1 MGQSRPVAHP
11 RPLPQAG
18 GGKEQDM
25 SEPAAINADE
35 AFVGTVEPE
44 GADKLDEGKLAEWM
58 TANVAGFEGPV
69 HLTKFKGGQSN
80 PTYKVE
86 AKSGNYVLRRKPFG
100 PLLPSAHA
108 VDREYKVQNA
118 LNKAGFPAAKQYGL
132 CTDESVVGSW
142 FYIMD
147 MVDGKTIWDG
157 AMPGVAPEYRRQTYL
172 AMIDTLAQLHGTDVE
187 AVGLADFGKPGNYFG
202 RQVDRWTKQYKLSE
216 TEHMPDMERLIAWL
230 PATLPEQ
237 TRTSVVH
244 GDYRIDN
251 MIWAKDEPKVLAVL
265 DWELSTLGDPLGDF
279 SYVCMAYVTENGGRS
294 GVQDLDRKAL
304 GIPELDELVERYCQ
318 ATGRDSVPDM
328 NWLFAYNFFRLAGIL
343 QGIKKRVLDGTASSP
358 HAKAQS
364 DRVQPLID
372 RATQF
377 AKLAGM

>member
-1 MGQSRPVAHP
+1 
-11 RPLPQAG
+11 
-18 GGKEQDM
+18 M
-25 SEPAAINADE
+25 SEPAINADE

-44 GADKLDEGKLAEWM
+44 GADRLDEAKLTEWM
-58 TANVAGFEGPV
+58 QANVAGFQGPL

-80 PTYKVE
+80 PTYKIE
-86 AKSGNYVLRRKPFG
+86 AASGNYVLRRKPFG

-118 LNKAGFPAAKQYGL
+118 LNKAGFPAARQFGL
-132 CTDESVVGSW
+132 CTDENVVGSW

-157 AMPGVAPEYRRQTYL
+157 AMPGAEPTYRRDTYF
-172 AMIDTLAQLHGTDVE
+172 AMIDTLAALHTVDVE
-187 AVGLADFGKPGNYFG
+187 AVGLSDFGKPGNYFG

-216 TEHMPDMERLIAWL
+216 TEHMPDMERLIEWL
-230 PATLPEQ
+230 PQTLPEQ

-251 MIWAKDEPKVLAVL
+251 MIWAKDKPEVLAVL

-279 SYVCMAYVTENGGRS
+279 SYVCMAWVTENGGRS
-294 GVQDLDRKAL
+294 GVSDLDRQEL
-304 GIPELDELVERYCQ
+304 GIPELDEVVARYCEK
-318 ATGRDSVPDM
+318 TGRDSLPDM

-343 QGIKKRVLDGTASSP
+343 QGIKKRVIDGTASSA

-364 DRVQPLID
+364 DRVQPLVD
-372 RATQF
+372 RATEF